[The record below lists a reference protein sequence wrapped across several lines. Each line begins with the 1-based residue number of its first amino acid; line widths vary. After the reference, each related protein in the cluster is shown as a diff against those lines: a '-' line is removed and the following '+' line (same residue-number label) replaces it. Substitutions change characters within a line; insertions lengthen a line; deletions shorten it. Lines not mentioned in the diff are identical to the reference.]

1 MPAAP
6 TPASLAAYLAQ
17 AAVVLGEHA
26 TRVEAATARVRASG
40 RVGVEDFVALAEAEG
55 SRLRAPASAMLMAAE
70 IIGAAPPP
78 GPRGILPRYLCH
90 LAQVLRREADAL
102 IPVQRRADGDL
113 LALAEAVRA
122 SLLEQASMALM
133 IATYLDEGG

>member
-1 MPAAP
+1 MPVAP

-17 AAVVLGEHA
+17 AALVLGEHA
-26 TRVEAATARVRASG
+26 ARVEAAAARVRASG

-55 SRLRAPASAMLMAAE
+55 TRLRAPASAMLMAAE
-70 IIGAAPPP
+70 IIAAAPPP

-90 LAQVLRREADAL
+90 LAQVLRREADAI
-102 IPVQRRADGDL
+102 IPVQRRAEGDVRL
-113 LALAEAVRA
+113 LVDAVRA

-133 IATYLDEGG
+133 LATYLDDEG